1 MSSELIRRLSRLH
14 AAVGMLTAY
23 LFTSVLSKQL
33 FPLTRNKPF
42 QPPSNVMVAMLT
54 SSTVL
59 LLPWALLH

>member
-14 AAVGMLTAY
+14 AAVGMLIAY

-42 QPPSNVMVAMLT
+42 QPPSNMWWW
-54 SSTVL
+54 
-59 LLPWALLH
+59 PC